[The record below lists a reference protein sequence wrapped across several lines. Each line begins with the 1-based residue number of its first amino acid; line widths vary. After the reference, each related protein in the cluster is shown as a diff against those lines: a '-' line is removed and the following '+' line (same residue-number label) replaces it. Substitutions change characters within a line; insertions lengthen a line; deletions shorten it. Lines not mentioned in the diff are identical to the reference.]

1 MNDQLFFSFIA
12 DAAFKDAS
20 KRVLENILTQFDDLS
35 EGDLEKLVS
44 TNIEFLGNDHIRD
57 IIGTSYDKDIESFQY
72 SIGRSSFDKNILSE
86 VCTRMEGKWIIS
98 VDESVVDEE
107 SFVGEVAYRHSCAFG
122 YQIPQSQEPPEE
134 KVLAVSSILR
144 LQDEED
150 FDRKMAL
157 LTYILNLYVAF
168 YTAKILQFLN
178 QPIHAVI
185 LHGPLIR
192 QIGPFLNLLFRKEDI
207 KKVVTADI
215 APLIHTTDEI
225 DAIAS
230 GGLLDSIVDEATYQ
244 DSLNQ
249 FIGLFS
255 RERVN
260 NIKERVRTGE
270 ISGIGFYFS
279 LLKRLSDLA
288 KEEGF
293 HLIGCVENPRSTE
306 RSKLYVQY
314 QVERFGQNS
323 GNQAILRQLFGAYD
337 VKFNR
342 QYIKERFRE
351 FITKSGWDDEMI
363 HAFSLKFDDEY
374 SIKSEFTLPVPIRR
388 YFTCGR
394 NEDVFEFRFGS
405 SFISEDPS
413 RETLINQIV
422 DTLYPFENYRMLMS
436 FVRTSPLKTP
446 IRVEFLEQGGEDN
459 WKEVL
464 ASIYIS
470 SLPYSSYG
478 LPIFLY
484 YADKMAR
491 MPKQVISMV
500 TESYLVEQ
508 ATRALYRLGL
518 SDVRLRDVL
527 LDVTQKFRRDFHE
540 RG

>member
-1 MNDQLFFSFIA
+1 MNDQLFFPFIV

-57 IIGTSYDKDIESFQY
+57 IIGTPYDIDIESFQY
-72 SIGRSSFDKNILSE
+72 TIGRANFDKNILSE
-86 VCTRMEGKWIIS
+86 VCTKMEGKWIIS
-98 VDESVVDEE
+98 VDESIVDEE

-122 YQIPQSQEPPEE
+122 YQIPQAQEPQKE

-178 QPIHAVI
+178 QPIYAVI

-192 QIGPFLNLLFRKEDI
+192 QIAPFLNLLFRKEDI
-207 KKVVTADI
+207 KKVVTADT

-230 GGLLDSIVDEATYQ
+230 GGILDSIVNEATYQ
-244 DSLNQ
+244 DSLDQ
-249 FIGLFS
+249 FVGLFS
-255 RERVN
+255 RERVR
-260 NIKERVRTGE
+260 NIRERVGRGE

-279 LLKRLSDLA
+279 LLRKLSDLA
-288 KEEGF
+288 KEMNF

-314 QVERFGQNS
+314 QTECFGRDS
-323 GNQAILRQLFGAYD
+323 AKKKILRQLFSTYG
-337 VKFNR
+337 VNFNNQR
-342 QYIKERFRE
+342 IKERFRDL
-351 FITKSGWDDEMI
+351 IDKSGWDDEMV
-363 HAFSLKFDDEY
+363 HAFSLRFDNEQ
-374 SIKSEFTLPVPIRR
+374 SIESEFTLPVPIRR
-388 YFTCGR
+388 YFTCSR
-394 NEDVFEFRFGS
+394 NEDVFGFRFGS

-422 DTLYPFENYRMLMS
+422 DTLYPFEDYRMLMS
-436 FVRTSPLKTP
+436 FVRTSALKTP
-446 IRVEFLEQGGEDN
+446 IRVEFLEQGNKEN
-459 WKEVL
+459 WEEVL
-464 ASIYIS
+464 TSTYIA
-470 SLPYSSYG
+470 SLPYGSYG

-508 ATRALYRLGL
+508 ATRAVRQLGL
-518 SDVRLRDVL
+518 SDVKLRDVL
-527 LDVTQKFRRDFHE
+527 LEVTRKFRRDFHE

>member
-1 MNDQLFFSFIA
+1 
-12 DAAFKDAS
+12 
-20 KRVLENILTQFDDLS
+20 
-35 EGDLEKLVS
+35 
-44 TNIEFLGNDHIRD
+44 
-57 IIGTSYDKDIESFQY
+57 
-72 SIGRSSFDKNILSE
+72 
-86 VCTRMEGKWIIS
+86 MEGKWIIS
-98 VDESVVDEE
+98 VDESIVDEE

-192 QIGPFLNLLFRKEDI
+192 QIAPFLNLLFRKEDI

-230 GGLLDSIVDEATYQ
+230 GGLLDSIVDEAAYQ

-260 NIKERVRTGE
+260 NIKTRVRAGE

-279 LLKRLSDLA
+279 LLKRLSDL
-288 KEEGF
+288 
-293 HLIGCVENPRSTE
+293 IGCVENPRSTE
-306 RSKLYVQY
+306 RSKLYIQY

-323 GNQAILRQLFGAYD
+323 GNQAILHQLFGAYD

-342 QYIKERFRE
+342 QFIKERFRE

-413 RETLINQIV
+413 RETLISQIV

-446 IRVEFLEQGGEDN
+446 IRVEFLEQGNAEN
-459 WKEVL
+459 WKEIL
-464 ASIYIS
+464 
-470 SLPYSSYG
+470 LQF
-478 LPIFLY
+478 IF
-484 YADKMAR
+484 
-491 MPKQVISMV
+491 
-500 TESYLVEQ
+500 Q
-508 ATRALYRLGL
+508 A
-518 SDVRLRDVL
+518 
-527 LDVTQKFRRDFHE
+527 FHTAVMDYQYCIMLIKW
-540 RG
+540 RGCQNR

>member
-1 MNDQLFFSFIA
+1 MNDQLFFPFIA

-44 TNIEFLGNDHIRD
+44 TNIEFLGNDHTRD

-72 SIGRSSFDKNILSE
+72 TIGRGNFDENILSE
-86 VCTRMEGKWIIS
+86 VCTKMEGKWIIS
-98 VDESVVDEE
+98 VDESIIDEE

-122 YQIPQSQEPPEE
+122 YQIPQAQEPPEE

-192 QIGPFLNLLFRKEDI
+192 QIAPFLNLLFRKEDI

-230 GGLLDSIVDEATYQ
+230 GGLLDSIVNEATYQ
-244 DSLNQ
+244 NSLDQ

-255 RERVN
+255 RERVR
-260 NIKERVRTGE
+260 NIRERVGRGE

-279 LLKRLSDLA
+279 LLKKLSDLA

-323 GNQAILRQLFGAYD
+323 ENQAILHQLFGAYD

-342 QYIKERFRE
+342 QFIKERFRE

-388 YFTCGR
+388 YFTCDR
-394 NEDVFEFRFGS
+394 NEDVFKFRFGS
-405 SFISEDPS
+405 SFISEDPP

-491 MPKQVISMV
+491 MPKQIISMV